1 MSVVGLI
8 VIILYVLGLVLTGW
22 GLFSAVVTT
31 QRDLIRSKDR
41 LTSLKNLDARQSAET
56 RALNQD
62 QDQDWREIVAAS
74 TEPVAPETKKAWDG
88 RWSARF
94 AVMHARHDDE
104 HAQLD
109 STRATLDNLP
119 HLAQFES
126 QWLLQRIL
134 DSNRGNLVLLGSGL
148 VVSTIASIASL
159 FA

>member
-1 MSVVGLI
+1 MSVIGLI
-8 VIILYVLGLVLTGW
+8 AIILYVLGLALTGW

-31 QRDLIRSKDR
+31 QRDIIRSKDR
-41 LTSLKNLDARQSAET
+41 LATLKNLEARQHAES
-56 RALNQD
+56 RELSEQQA
-62 QDQDWREIVAAS
+62 QDWRDIVSAA
-74 TEPVAPETKKAWDG
+74 TTPVPDQARKDWDD

-94 AVMHARHDDE
+94 AVMHARQDQE
-104 HAQLD
+104 FAELD

-148 VVSTIASIASL
+148 VVTTIGSIASV